1 MKNKKLK
8 VNNLNN
14 QELITYGQHLQENVN
29 KLLVILNNLLNVSSQ
44 EYTNKELNQILSS
57 IHEETKKGIEKL
69 SVDLRYFE
77 KNVEWNSFNVAF
89 FGETNAGKSTLLEAL
104 IRGDGRSIGEGYKD
118 HTKRIYR
125 HSFDNLNLMDM
136 PGIEG
141 IERRFVDEIRK
152 AVDKAHV
159 IIYVLEPKEPEEGT
173 LRKIKG
179 YLKDKVKVISVINVR
194 GKPGIYSFKEKVL
207 VDKNI
212 KIVEQNSIKKFK
224 DVLGENYYKNIILNA
239 YIGFLS
245 IGKPKRDDF
254 IKDKNKAIEIFG
266 SLQEA
271 YNFSN
276 LEELNRTIEHLSHSS
291 NYDIAI
297 SNTYKVLSNTEKILN
312 GILKEKKKYDSVI
325 NNTISELYKTFENAK
340 NLLEK
345 YKKEIK
351 QYLESQ
357 LEELRIKLNK
367 IVSEG
372 IEKSQDEGELKNQIH
387 NIIKESSGK
396 TNRVIEYKIN
406 ELERELNVLF
416 DELNKHIALFSRF
429 IDLRGEIN
437 LRVVIEK
444 IKIGMDY
451 ILKQVLD
458 VGLSIYGVVIAFI
471 INPILGVITA
481 IVSIV
486 RKIWDWFF
494 GDPAKRK
501 REAMK
506 KAYDEIEKT
515 INNIK
520 YEVNSILDRNFRDFD
535 FNLKE
540 VERILKGYIDSIKS
554 IRKSMNEL
562 ISDIKSIKAELS
574 LLLVRYIT
582 ERDIELAYIDLNLS
596 KMLVV
601 GDFHDIDHNMFR
613 IKDILSFKS
622 LEELY
627 NHANVYHDFLNNTL
641 FVKDEFIYRA
651 LSSNQR
657 KLGIDKIK
665 KEGDNENE

>member
-1 MKNKKLK
+1 MSF
-8 VNNLNN
+8 
-14 QELITYGQHLQENVN
+14 IR
-29 KLLVILNNLLNVSSQ
+29 
-44 EYTNKELNQILSS
+44 
-57 IHEETKKGIEKL
+57 EETRKGIEKL
-69 SVDLRYFE
+69 SSDLRYFE
-77 KNVEWNSFNVAF
+77 NNVEWNAFNVAF

-118 HTKRIYR
+118 HTKRISK
-125 HSFDNLNLMDM
+125 HSYDNLNLLDM

-141 IERRFVDEIRK
+141 SEKRFIDEIKK
-152 AVDKAHV
+152 AIDKAHI
-159 IIYVLEPKEPEEGT
+159 IIYVIEPKEPEEGT
-173 LRKIKG
+173 LKKIRV

-194 GKPGIYSFKEKVL
+194 GKPGLFSFKEKVL

-212 KIVEQNSIKKFK
+212 KIIETNTIKKFK
-224 DVLGENYYKNIILNA
+224 DVLGENYYKNIVLNA

-245 IGKPKRDDF
+245 VGKPKRDDF

-266 SLQEA
+266 NLQEA

-276 LEELNRTIEHLSHSS
+276 LEELKKNIEYLSISS
-291 NYDIAI
+291 NYEIAI
-297 SNTYKVLSNTEKILN
+297 SNTYKVLSKTEKILS
-312 GILKEKKKYDSVI
+312 GILREKKKYDSIVNSI
-325 NNTISELYKTFENAK
+325 IDEFSQTLENARK
-340 NLLEK
+340 LLEK
-345 YKKEIK
+345 YKREIK
-351 QYLESQ
+351 QYMEFQ

-372 IEKSQDEGELKNQIH
+372 IEKSQNEVDLREQID
-387 NIIKESSGK
+387 NIIKDHTDK
-396 TNRVIEYKIN
+396 TNRGIEYKIN
-406 ELERELNVLF
+406 ELERELNLLF
-416 DELNKHIALFSRF
+416 NELNKHIALFSQF
-429 IDLRGEIN
+429 IDLKGEIN

-444 IKIGMDY
+444 IKIGMGY

-458 VGLSIYGVVIAFI
+458 VGLSIWGIVGAFI

-494 GDPAKRK
+494 RDPAKRK

-506 KAYDEIEKT
+506 KAYEEIEKT

-520 YEVNSILDRNFRDFD
+520 YKINSTLYVNFRDFD
-535 FNLKE
+535 FKLKE
-540 VERILKGYIDSIKS
+540 VRRTLKAYIDSIKS
-554 IRKSMNEL
+554 ISKSMNDL
-562 ISDIKSIKAELS
+562 ISDIKSIEAELS

-582 ERDIELAYIDLNLS
+582 GGDIKLAYIDLNLS

-601 GDFHDIDHNMFR
+601 GDFHDIDPNIFR

-622 LEELY
+622 LENLY
-627 NHANVYHDFLNNTL
+627 SYANVYYNFLDNSLT
-641 FVKDEFIYRA
+641 VKDEFIYRA

-657 KLGIDKIK
+657 QLGIKMIK
-665 KEGDNENE
+665 KGGGT